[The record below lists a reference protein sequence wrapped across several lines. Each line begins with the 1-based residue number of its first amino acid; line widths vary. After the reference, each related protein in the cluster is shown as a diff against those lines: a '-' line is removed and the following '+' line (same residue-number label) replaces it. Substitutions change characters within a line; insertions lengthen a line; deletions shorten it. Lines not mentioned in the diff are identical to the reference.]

1 MIANIEIAQRT
12 KLYPIR
18 EIMNGLGITDDDFEF
33 YGKYNGKIRLET
45 LQKFASRPNGKL
57 ILVTAM
63 TPTSHGEGKTLTT
76 VGLGQALAKIG
87 KKGIIA
93 LREPSL
99 GPVFGIKGGATGG
112 GYSQVIPMEDINLH
126 FNGDFHAITA
136 AHNLLAAMLDNHIVK
151 GNDPRIDVTNIL
163 WNRTMDMNDRS
174 LRQIVIGLGGR
185 VNGIPRESG
194 FVITAA
200 SEIMA
205 ILALAGSRPDLKKR
219 LGEIVV
225 GYTLEGKIVRAAD
238 IQANKAMAVILN
250 EAIMPNLVQ
259 TIEHTPALI
268 HAGPFANIAHGTNSV
283 LADKIALKLAD
294 FVVTECGF
302 GADLGAEKFFDIV
315 CRQQPELWPSAVVLV
330 ATCRAIKLHGGVP
343 EKPETL
349 LTAENPEA
357 FNKGLQNLATHVK
370 NLRKFGVPVIVAVNK
385 FPYDTPAEIKMIFD
399 LCQKLEVDCATHEA
413 FMKGGEGA
421 QALAE
426 QTVRLAE
433 ENRHPAPKYL
443 YDSNLSVEM
452 KVQKIATEIYG
463 ADGVYFEKK
472 AQKKIEKFVELGYG
486 NLPICIAKTQAS
498 LSDNPRALGVPK
510 GWTLTA
516 SDAQLSAGAGFLVV
530 ISGDMMLMPGLPQVP
545 AAVNMDVDE
554 HGRISGL
561 F

>member
-1 MIANIEIAQRT
+1 MISNIEIAQRT
-12 KLYPIR
+12 MLHPIR
-18 EIMNGLGITDDDFEF
+18 DIMDGLGIMDDDFEF
-33 YGKYNGKIRLET
+33 YGKYTGKIRLET
-45 LQKFASRPNGKL
+45 LQKLESRPNGKL
-57 ILVTAM
+57 ILITAM

-76 VGLGQALAKIG
+76 VGLGQALAKFG
-87 KKGIIA
+87 KKGIIT

-126 FNGDFHAITA
+126 FNGDFHATTA
-136 AHNLLAAMLDNHIVK
+136 AHNLLAAMVDNHILK
-151 GNDPRIDVTNIL
+151 GNDLRIDVTSIL

-200 SEIMA
+200 SEVMA
-205 ILALAGSRPDLKKR
+205 ILALASSRPDLKKR

-225 GYTLEGKIVRAAD
+225 GYTLEGGMVKAGD
-238 IQANKAMAVILN
+238 LKANNAMAVILN
-250 EAIMPNLVQ
+250 QAIMPNLVQ

-283 LADKIALKLAD
+283 LADKIACKLAD
-294 FVVTECGF
+294 YVVTECGF

-315 CRQQPELWPSAVVLV
+315 CRQQPDLWPSAVVLV

-357 FNKGLQNLATHVK
+357 FKKGLQNLATHIK

-385 FPYDTPAEIKMIFD
+385 FPFDTPAEINMIFD

-413 FMKGGEGA
+413 FLRGGEGVKE
-421 QALAE
+421 LAE

-433 ENRHPAPKYL
+433 GNRNRTPKYL
-443 YDSNLSVEM
+443 YDANLSVEM

-463 ADGVYFEKK
+463 ADGVYFEKR

-486 NLPICIAKTQAS
+486 HLPICLAKTQAS

-510 GWTLTA
+510 GWTLTV

-530 ISGDMMLMPGLPQVP
+530 ISGDMMLMPGLPKFP

-554 HGRISGL
+554 HGRITGL

>member
-1 MIANIEIAQRT
+1 MISNIEIAQRT
-12 KLYPIR
+12 TLHPIR
-18 EIMNGLGITDDDFEF
+18 NIMDGLGLTDDDFEF

-45 LQKFASRPNGKL
+45 LQKFGARPNGKL

-87 KKGIIA
+87 KKGIVA
-93 LREPSL
+93 VREPSL

-126 FNGDFHAITA
+126 FNGDFHAVTS
-136 AHNLLAAMLDNHIVK
+136 AHNLLAAMVDNHILK
-151 GNDPRIDVTNIL
+151 GNDLHIDVTSIL
-163 WNRTMDMNDRS
+163 WNRTLDMNDRA

-185 VNGIPRESG
+185 INGVPRETG

-205 ILALAGSRPDLKKR
+205 ILALADSRSDLKKR

-225 GYTLEGKIVRAAD
+225 GYTLEGKMVKAVD
-238 IQANKAMAVILN
+238 LLANKAMAVILN

-294 FVVTECGF
+294 YVVTECGF

-357 FNKGLQNLATHVK
+357 FHKGLQNLATHIK
-370 NLRKFGVPVIVAVNK
+370 NLRKFGVPVIVAVNQ
-385 FPYDTPAEIKMIFD
+385 FPYDTPAEISMIYD
-399 LCQKLEVDCATHEA
+399 LCQKLEVDCVTHEA
-413 FMKGGEGA
+413 FLKGGEGVK
-421 QALAE
+421 ALAE

-433 ENRHPAPKYL
+433 GNRKPAPKYL

-463 ADGVYFEKK
+463 ADGVYFEKR

-486 NLPICIAKTQAS
+486 KLPICIAKTQSS

-510 GWTLTA
+510 GWTLTVT
-516 SDAQLSAGAGFLVV
+516 DAQLSAGAGFLVI
-530 ISGDMMLMPGLPQVP
+530 ISGDMMLMPGLPKVP

-554 HGRISGL
+554 HGKITGL